1 LFLHPVSEWSFA
13 MKKLLACLVVALSF
27 GSYAAAEEVKSGLA
41 AGEGIPPFIV
51 TKVGGAEADG
61 VEVGKDLCYRC
72 KNGARPQ
79 VMVFTR
85 STSGEVVNLV
95 KELNSAV
102 TKNEAAQLTS
112 FVNVMNADKAAA
124 DKGAKDLA
132 AAGSAKVPVV
142 VPVENEN
149 GPANYGINPDAEV
162 TVIIANKTKVIA
174 SHGFAKGQ
182 FNADAVKAV
191 LTDVENVVK

>member
-1 LFLHPVSEWSFA
+1 
-13 MKKLLACLVVALSF
+13 MKKWIASLVAVALSF
-27 GSYAAAEEVKSGLA
+27 GAGYASAEELKSGLA
-41 AGEGIPPFIV
+41 AGEKIPAFIV
-51 TKVGGAEADG
+51 TKIGGADSDG

-85 STSGEVVNLV
+85 TTSGEVVNLT
-95 KELNSAV
+95 KELNAAV

-112 FVNVMNADKAAA
+112 FVNVMNSDKAAA
-124 DKGAKDLA
+124 EKAAKELLA
-132 AAGSAKVPVV
+132 GGSANVPVV

-162 TVIIANKTKVIA
+162 TVLIAKNQQVIA
-174 SHGFAKGQ
+174 SHGYAKGQ
-182 FNADAVKAV
+182 FDSSAVKSVLAEVQNAV
-191 LTDVENVVK
+191 K